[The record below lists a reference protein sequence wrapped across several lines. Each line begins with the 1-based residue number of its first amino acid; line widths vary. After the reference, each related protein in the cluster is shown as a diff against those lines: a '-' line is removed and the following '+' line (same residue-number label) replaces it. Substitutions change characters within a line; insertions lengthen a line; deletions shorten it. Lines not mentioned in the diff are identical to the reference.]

1 MSQTKRRNQDPI
13 IYAFD
18 IPKDLLDT
26 LEPVEKD
33 TVFAIEE
40 KQESSDINA
49 LALERLQIQQERLS
63 NEDSTGLSCN
73 TCNTSFK
80 DRQEQREHFNTD
92 WHRYNI
98 KRRVV
103 LDVEPVSLEQFEV
116 LLAGKTIYNVEEVEK
131 SLLTFFFESRSYRK
145 YLGLRR

>member
-103 LDVEPVSLEQFEV
+103 LDVEPVTLEQFEV
-116 LLAGKTIYNVEEVEK
+116 LLAGEPIYITWSGEEFINV
-131 SLLTFFFESRSYRK
+131 FFFSRE
-145 YLGLRR
+145 